1 MAVGFII
8 LVLLWFFLVPAIL
21 KWLWNM
27 TMPELFSLKE
37 INYWQAFRL
46 IIISS
51 ILTGGGS
58 SLINLTGPFSL

>member
-8 LVLLWFFLVPAIL
+8 LILLWFFLVPAIL